1 MNFIIHIDHLLFAA
15 LNRLAGRWP
24 WLDALGRLLLNDYF
38 VPTVSGLVLLALWF
52 EGSTKFER
60 QQNQRAVLVAAL
72 AAALANAILKMIN
85 LLYDRVR
92 PFAIQ
97 PVHLLFYEP
106 TDSSLPSNAAA
117 LGFAIA
123 AGVWFYNRT
132 WGWGLLV
139 IAALFGLSRVFGGIH
154 FPLDIVTGA
163 GLGWFSAWLVR
174 RQRSLIEA
182 LSGIIG
188 KLAGRLGLS

>member
-1 MNFIIHIDHLLFAA
+1 MNFIIHIDQLLFAV
-15 LNRLAGRWP
+15 LNRLAGRWA

-38 VPTVSGLVLLALWF
+38 VPTVLGLVLLALWF
-52 EGSTKFER
+52 EGSTKSER

-85 LLYDRVR
+85 VLYDRAR

-97 PVHLLFYEP
+97 PVQLLFYEP
-106 TDSSLPSNAAA
+106 TDSSLPSNAAT

-123 AGVWFYNRT
+123 AGVWFYHRT

-139 IAALFGLSRVFGGIH
+139 IAALFGLSRIFGGIH
-154 FPLDIVTGA
+154 FPLDIITGA

-174 RQRSLIEA
+174 RQGSLVEA

-188 KLAGRLGLS
+188 NLAGRLGLS